1 MTTSS
6 TPLTHFSLFTGIGG
20 LDLAAEWAG
29 FETVGQVER
38 ADYQYR
44 VLQKHWPNVPKW
56 RNIEDVTI
64 HTIREAGIEHAP
76 TVLSGGFPCQPFSCA
91 GQRRGAEDDRYLWP
105 EMLRVVQ
112 ELRPAWVVGEN
123 VAGIINLALDDV
135 LTDLERAGYACR
147 TFLLPAAG
155 VGAPHMRDRAFIVA
169 NDDRDG
175 CDGARLPIPERR
187 SGETCADAR
196 RGGADVADTIDTD
209 GDCSPRGTSHQNRTV
224 ADRWGNSQR
233 VEHNGCDPDSRG
245 CTWTT
250 EPPVGGTFDGFSTWL
265 DRYGGGIMYISHKR
279 IYTYGNEHGTPEEGR
294 SGEILRTLRGAVGA
308 EGDEW
313 SPRGSR
319 GVSAEEVLLAYLR
332 KLSEASE
339 TLDDLS
345 LAGTETQERSLRG
358 MRAQVQ
364 SAGSSHRSRSDEQR
378 SDKHPDSLQ
387 ALSRLLAYDSQK
399 AWASY
404 RWQNARPI
412 LNTWSPGWESGI
424 ARVADGIPSRL
435 DRLRALGN
443 AVVPQQAFPIF
454 QAIAAIEMGAV
465 V

>member
-1 MTTSS
+1 MC
-6 TPLTHFSLFTGIGG
+6 
-20 LDLAAEWAG
+20 
-29 FETVGQVER
+29 
-38 ADYQYR
+38 
-44 VLQKHWPNVPKW
+44 
-56 RNIEDVTI
+56 
-64 HTIREAGIEHAP
+64 IRD
-76 TVLSGGFPCQPFSCA
+76 SRCA
-91 GQRRGAEDDRYLWP
+91 
-105 EMLRVVQ
+105 
-112 ELRPAWVVGEN
+112 
-123 VAGIINLALDDV
+123 
-135 LTDLERAGYACR
+135 
-147 TFLLPAAG
+147 
-155 VGAPHMRDRAFIVA
+155 APHPDCERCEERNATSC
-169 NDDRDG
+169 G
-175 CDGARLPIPERR
+175 GGAGLPPW
-187 SGETCADAR
+187 CADPA
-196 RGGADVADTIDTD
+196 G
-209 GDCSPRGTSHQNRTV
+209 SLWQS
-224 ADRWGNSQR
+224 
-233 VEHNGCDPDSRG
+233 
-245 CTWTT
+245 
-250 EPPVGGTFDGFSTWL
+250 EPSVGGTFDGFSTWL

-294 SGEILRTLRGAVGA
+294 SGEILRSLRGAVGA

-364 SAGSSHRSRSDEQR
+364 STGSSHRSRSGEQR

-424 ARVADGIPSRL
+424 ARVADGVPSRL
-435 DRLRALGN
+435 DRLKCLGN